1 MTKKK
6 KLIILIAAVCLL
18 AAAVTAVLCIF
29 VFSED
34 TPAKLFKSIER
45 NDVESITGVSYPEGS
60 HGELKGDDID
70 KFIQIIRG
78 ADNKPTDRTGHEIV
92 GGDGPYFTVKLK
104 NGKEYMIHVF
114 SGYTYKGTKYKGFIR
129 VDDDPWYECDTRD
142 LQKLFFINSD
152 SQYKEYYQTH

>member
-6 KLIILIAAVCLL
+6 KLTLIIAAGCLL
-18 AAAVTAVLCIF
+18 AAAVTMILCLF

-70 KFIQIIRG
+70 KFIQLMRDADYKRSDKTEHTADGARG
-78 ADNKPTDRTGHEIV
+78 PD
-92 GGDGPYFTVKLK
+92 FTVKLK
-104 NGKEYMIHVF
+104 NGEEHIIAVVSSY
-114 SGYTYKGTKYKGFIR
+114 YADDTLYKGFIS
-129 VDDDPWYECDTRD
+129 VDYGPWYECYVGE
-142 LQKLFFINSD
+142 LEKLYFVNSNSRYKD
-152 SQYKEYYQTH
+152 QYKE